1 MEENFGHFWQDFT
14 LQMRKFLVFL
24 VEENPGIAYIE
35 FCTQELVED
44 LAKSCNPFLI
54 FLSPPK
60 NISAV
65 FFFIYIELFLSF
77 PTHSQ
82 AGIHTRT
89 HTHTHPQNYLVK
101 NLVKISPLNIRVYQ
115 QVNSVGFRVSTWY
128 FEIYCFVNNVSIV
141 ILLCHHLLTLDMW
154 ETLWCHKF
162 MNIHL

>member
-35 FCTQELVED
+35 FCTQQLVED

-89 HTHTHPQNYLVK
+89 HTHTPTELSCKESCKDFTIEHQS
-101 NLVKISPLNIRVYQ
+101 ISTGKFCGIQ
-115 QVNSVGFRVSTWY
+115 GF
-128 FEIYCFVNNVSIV
+128 
-141 ILLCHHLLTLDMW
+141 HLI
-154 ETLWCHKF
+154 F
-162 MNIHL
+162 

>member
-89 HTHTHPQNYLVK
+89 HTHTHTHR
-101 NLVKISPLNIRVYQ
+101 I
-115 QVNSVGFRVSTWY
+115 
-128 FEIYCFVNNVSIV
+128 
-141 ILLCHHLLTLDMW
+141 IL
-154 ETLWCHKF
+154 
-162 MNIHL
+162 

>member
-14 LQMRKFLVFL
+14 LQMRKCLVFL

-35 FCTQELVED
+35 FCTQQLVED

-89 HTHTHPQNYLVK
+89 HTHTPTELSCKESCKDFTIEHQS
-101 NLVKISPLNIRVYQ
+101 ISTGKFCGIQ
-115 QVNSVGFRVSTWY
+115 GF
-128 FEIYCFVNNVSIV
+128 
-141 ILLCHHLLTLDMW
+141 HLI
-154 ETLWCHKF
+154 F
-162 MNIHL
+162 

>member
-35 FCTQELVED
+35 FCTQQLVED

-65 FFFIYIELFLSF
+65 FFFYIYRIISVV
-77 PTHSQ
+77 PHTQSGRYTH
-82 AGIHTRT
+82 AYA
-89 HTHTHPQNYLVK
+89 HTHTPTELSCKESCKDFTIEHQS
-101 NLVKISPLNIRVYQ
+101 ISTGKFCGIQ
-115 QVNSVGFRVSTWY
+115 GF
-128 FEIYCFVNNVSIV
+128 
-141 ILLCHHLLTLDMW
+141 HLI
-154 ETLWCHKF
+154 F
-162 MNIHL
+162 

>member
-24 VEENPGIAYIE
+24 VEENPGIAYIRILHTAACWR
-35 FCTQELVED
+35 FSQVLQ
-44 LAKSCNPFLI
+44 PFFDI
-54 FLSPPK
+54 SFSPEEY
-60 NISAV
+60 IRCV
-65 FFFIYIELFLSF
+65 FFIYIELFLSF

>member
-35 FCTQELVED
+35 FCTHQLVED

-65 FFFIYIELFLSF
+65 FFFTYIELFLSF

-89 HTHTHPQNYLVK
+89 HTHTPTELSCKESCKDFTIEHQS
-101 NLVKISPLNIRVYQ
+101 ISTGKFCEIQ
-115 QVNSVGFRVSTWY
+115 GFHLIFWD
-128 FEIYCFVNNVSIV
+128 
-141 ILLCHHLLTLDMW
+141 LLFR
-154 ETLWCHKF
+154 K
-162 MNIHL
+162 